1 MTGNPDAIA
10 SSKTIGPVSWS
21 PSSLVI
27 HGAKKILA
35 RPNNRR
41 ISSRSCQPSSLIL
54 FVTPFAALLSYS
66 FTGSQGSYAVQ
77 NFQYVFGSFGNNLW
91 WSFKISGLTLLL
103 DLFIA
108 LPASYALVRYPFP
121 GKQVLFS
128 ALTLPLYVPGAVIG
142 IALVLTYNFTYHLTS
157 SIWGLV
163 MAMTVGTFPLM
174 LTPIVVALKDLPVA
188 FEEAAQCLG
197 ATKWQ
202 TYWRVVFPLIG
213 PGISAGLLLSFII
226 VFNEY
231 LVTLFVH
238 PPGVTTA
245 PLRVFNLVRTAGLLP
260 TTAAL
265 AVTMQLISFVAVLA
279 FFRIFGTRYLKGT
292 YLI

>member
-1 MTGNPDAIA
+1 MSRYLNQ
-10 SSKTIGPVSWS
+10 
-21 PSSLVI
+21 
-27 HGAKKILA
+27 
-35 RPNNRR
+35 RR
-41 ISSRSCQPSSLIL
+41 LGELLSHAYIWLCLLL
-54 FVTPFAALLSYS
+54 FVTPFGALLNYS
-66 FTGSQGSYAVQ
+66 FTGPQGNYAVE
-77 NFQYVFGSFGNNLW
+77 NFKYVFGSFGSNLV
-91 WSFKISGLTLLL
+91 WSFKISGLTLVLNLL
-103 DLFIA
+103 IS
-108 LPASYALVRYPFP
+108 LPMAYALVRYPFP
-121 GKQVLFS
+121 GKQLLFS
-128 ALTLPLYVPGAVIG
+128 GLTLPLYVPGAVLG
-142 IALVLTYNFTYHLTS
+142 IALVLTYNFTYHLTTTV
-157 SIWGLV
+157 WGLV
-163 MAMTVGTFPLM
+163 LAMTVGSFPLM
-174 LTPIVVALKDLPVA
+174 LTPLVVALKDLPIV

-202 TYWRVVFPLIG
+202 TYWRIVFPLIG

-238 PPGVTTA
+238 PVGITTA

-265 AVTMQLISFVAVLA
+265 AVTMQIISFAAVIA